1 MPPEAPATSP
11 VRSTAVVVVVLCGCA
26 LGSYTPLQIPQRK
39 GGTVPFFSARDSVS
53 ASVSGSASD
62 SERGRVDFSAP
73 VDVNRASAAELQAL
87 PGIGPAIAGR
97 IVEHREEVGRF
108 RRVADLIRV
117 RGIGPVK
124 LERIRGS
131 VLVRVEAE
139 TNPRGDGKK
148 QRVEKAAPI
157 GGHPVGSAVRAYE
170 PTRID
175 QVVDAQ

>member
-1 MPPEAPATSP
+1 MD
-11 VRSTAVVVVVLCGCA
+11 
-26 LGSYTPLQIPQRK
+26 I
-39 GGTVPFFSARDSVS
+39 
-53 ASVSGSASD
+53 
-62 SERGRVDFSAP
+62 
-73 VDVNRASAAELQAL
+73 NRASAAELQAL

-124 LERIRGS
+124 LERIRGL
-131 VLVRVEAE
+131 VLARVEAD

-157 GGHPVGSAVRAYE
+157 GGHPVGAAVRAYE